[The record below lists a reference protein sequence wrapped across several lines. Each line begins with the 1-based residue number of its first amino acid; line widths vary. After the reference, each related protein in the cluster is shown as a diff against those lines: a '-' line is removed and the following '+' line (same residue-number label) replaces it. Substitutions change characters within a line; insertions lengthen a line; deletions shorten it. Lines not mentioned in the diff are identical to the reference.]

1 MSSKTLTTIVLAVII
16 CISAGAIGTIIA
28 NNGGSSTEGTTYSIT
43 YELNGGTMNPDLPSP
58 TEYVSGQVT
67 DLGCPTNENEDLI
80 FFGWYTDKECTQNLL
95 YIPSTMSG
103 DLKLYAL
110 WDTVQGHGFKMNT
123 SSLTKQVIFGNLVQQ
138 YETYGTYTMIYLSEV
153 ENDDYL
159 YREIRETISA
169 SGESS
174 TTNTVKWASENDD
187 QEKYVTSDPEQI
199 TLDIDGW
206 NVVTQC
212 YTLTLQ
218 GDGTAT
224 HVEKQ
229 YYIYDWL
236 LVMVDSTYSTT
247 YASVSSTYVIDSIVS
262 EETSEQYTID
272 VYAGEGITVTG
283 AGTYDIGTTVD
294 LTATGTDF
302 LGWYDEAGNLL
313 TTDRTYQVKKVLT
326 DQSFYAYNSK
336 SYDTTSECGDTFT
349 KTKQDAES
357 VTWTL
362 RDSSKNI
369 VDESND
375 PQYTYV
381 FDGVGLYTLT
391 CSGVKDGSS
400 FGEVLVILAD
410 GVEERTYDWS
420 YGGKDYTMT
429 LEIRYSD
436 YYAYLTNDITRSQGT
451 SDHDLEFVT
460 SDDKYVVQVAEY
472 MADLTAGLSKADAV
486 NVLLRFTQTIPYV
499 TDAESNGQ
507 DEYWKFPLET
517 LYDYGG
523 DCEDT
528 SILFCA
534 IGKAMGYDTALM
546 IFNGHATGAVS
557 ITDMGYSS
565 SDVKVKTERVG
576 SGFFSRTI
584 SYYVIDNDDMS
595 TYIYVQKGASGASSS
610 YYLYCETTVIDD
622 GKGNEFT
629 VGDVPSYTGRA
640 NSDLYSYVN
649 AVKVIPC

>member
-1 MSSKTLTTIVLAVII
+1 MSSKTLTTIILAVII
-16 CISAGAIGTIIA
+16 CISAGVIGTILV
-28 NNGGSSTEGTTYSIT
+28 NDGSSSTEGTTYSIT
-43 YELNGGTMNPDLPSP
+43 YELNGGIADSNSPS
-58 TEYVSGQVT
+58 EYVSGQVT

-80 FFGWYTDKECTQNLL
+80 FIGWYTDKECTQNLL

-110 WDTVQGHGFKMNT
+110 WDTIQGHGFKMDT
-123 SSLTKQVIFGNLVQQ
+123 YTLRQDVIFGDLVSQ
-138 YETYGTYTMIYLSEV
+138 TDIFGTYTMIYLSEV

-159 YREIRETISA
+159 YRDIRETRYA

-174 TTNTVKWASENDD
+174 TTNTVNWASENDD
-187 QEKYVTSDPEQI
+187 QGKYETTGPEQI

-206 NVVTQC
+206 NVVTEC

-229 YYIYDWL
+229 YYIYGWL

-247 YASVSSTYVIDSIVS
+247 YTSISSTYRIDSIAS
-262 EETSEQYTID
+262 EEISEQYTIE
-272 VYAGEGITVTG
+272 VYAGDGITATG
-283 AGTYDIGTTVD
+283 AGTYAIGTTVE

-336 SYDTTSECGDTFT
+336 SYDTTSESGETFT
-349 KTKQDAES
+349 VSGQGVEG

-362 RDSSKNI
+362 YDSSKNV
-369 VDESND
+369 VDGSSD
-375 PQYTYV
+375 PEYTYV
-381 FDGVGLYTLT
+381 FDSVGIYTLT
-391 CSGVKDGSS
+391 CSGAKDGEPY
-400 FGEVLVILAD
+400 GKILTILAD

-436 YYAYLTNDITRSQGT
+436 YYAYLTDDISRSQGT
-451 SDHDLEFVT
+451 AEHDLEFVT
-460 SDDKYVVQVAEY
+460 SDDKYVVQVAEN
-472 MADLTAGLSKADAV
+472 MTELTAGLSKADAV

-499 TDAESNGQ
+499 TDTETNGQ

-517 LYDYGG
+517 LYDNGG

-534 IGKAMGYDTALM
+534 VGKAMGYDTALM

-565 SDVKVKTERVG
+565 TDVKVKTERVG
-576 SGFFSRTI
+576 SGYFSRMI

-595 TYIYVQKGASGASSS
+595 TYIYVQKGVSGTSSS
-610 YYLYCETTVIDD
+610 YYLYCETTVTDD

-640 NSDLYSYVN
+640 YSDLYSYIN

>member
-1 MSSKTLTTIVLAVII
+1 MMSSKTLTTIILAVII
-16 CISAGAIGTIIA
+16 CISAGVIGTILV
-28 NNGGSSTEGTTYSIT
+28 NNGSSSTDGTTYSIT
-43 YELNGGTMNPDLPSP
+43 YELNGGIADPKSPSK
-58 TEYVSGQVT
+58 YISGEVT

-80 FFGWYTDKECTQNLL
+80 FFGWYTDEECTKNLL

-110 WDTVQGHGFKMNT
+110 WDTVQGHGFKMDT
-123 SSLTKQVIFGNLVQQ
+123 YTLREDVIFGDLVSQT
-138 YETYGTYTMIYLSEV
+138 EFFGTYTMIYLSEV

-159 YREIRETISA
+159 YRDIRETRYA
-169 SGESS
+169 SGEIS
-174 TTNTVKWASENDD
+174 TTNTVKWASENED
-187 QEKYVTSDPEQI
+187 QGKYETTGPEQI

-206 NVVTQC
+206 NVVTEC

-247 YASVSSTYVIDSIVS
+247 YTSISSTYRIDSIVS
-262 EETSEQYTID
+262 EETSEEYTIE
-272 VYAGEGITVTG
+272 VYAGDGITVTG
-283 AGTYDIGTTVD
+283 AGTYTIGTTVE

-302 LGWYDEAGNLL
+302 LGWFDEAGNLL
-313 TTDRTYQVKKVLT
+313 TTDSTYQVKKVLT

-336 SYDTTSECGDTFT
+336 SYDTTSERGETFT
-349 KTKQDAES
+349 VSGQGVEG

-369 VDESND
+369 VDESNNSE
-375 PQYTYV
+375 YTYV
-381 FDGVGLYTLT
+381 FDSVGIYTLT
-391 CSGVKDGSS
+391 CSGVKDGESY
-400 FGEVLVILAD
+400 GKILAILAD
-410 GVEERTYDWS
+410 GTEERTYDWS

-436 YYAYLTNDITRSQGT
+436 YYAYLTNDISRSQGT
-451 SDHDLEFVT
+451 AEHDLEFVT
-460 SDDKYVVQVAEY
+460 SDDKYVVQVAEN
-472 MADLTAGLSKADAV
+472 MAKLTAGLSKADAV

-499 TDAESNGQ
+499 TDTETNGQ

-517 LYDYGG
+517 LYDNGG

-534 IGKAMGYDTALM
+534 VGKAMGYDTALM

-565 SDVKVKTERVG
+565 TDVKVKTERVG
-576 SGFFSRTI
+576 SGYFSRMI

-595 TYIYVQKGASGASSS
+595 TYIYVQKGVSGTSSS

-640 NSDLYSYVN
+640 YNDLYSYIN